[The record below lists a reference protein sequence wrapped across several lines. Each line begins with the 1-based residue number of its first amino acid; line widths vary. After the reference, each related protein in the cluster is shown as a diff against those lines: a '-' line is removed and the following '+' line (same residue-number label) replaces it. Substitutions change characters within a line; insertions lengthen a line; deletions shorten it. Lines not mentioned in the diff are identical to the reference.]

1 MMAKKKGKSSFLKI
15 FLVLFLL
22 LLLIVGG
29 FILGVYLQII
39 DSQEA
44 NEKLGLYRLPVVG
57 EYFVKPAEPPTEDEM
72 ENKPLTKDSKPSTE
86 KKDEAKDKKLT
97 DKQQKK
103 VVLSKQEIEKQMK
116 EREAAEKKRVTKLA
130 RLYGQMKPQEAADA
144 MNSLDDDLTVAIL
157 QRMEESQA
165 AKVLAKFEASKAAQL
180 TEIIYAGTQKK
191 MTIPEESPSEEKN
204 T

>member
-1 MMAKKKGKSSFLKI
+1 MMAKKKGRKFLKI
-15 FLVLFLL
+15 FLVLLL
-22 LLLIVGG
+22 LLLLVVGG
-29 FILGVYLQII
+29 FVLGVYLQII

-57 EYFVKPAEPPTEDEM
+57 EYFVKPVAPPTEEEM
-72 ENKPLTKDSKPSTE
+72 ENKPLEKDARPTTEPATAKEKPE
-86 KKDEAKDKKLT
+86 DKKP
-97 DKQQKK
+97 KK

-116 EREAAEKKRVTKLA
+116 EREAAEKKRVSKLA

-157 QRMEESQA
+157 QRMDESQA
-165 AKVLAKFEASKAAQL
+165 AKVMAKFEASKAAQL
-180 TEIIYAGTQKK
+180 TEIIYAGTQKQ
-191 MTIPEESPSEEKN
+191 MTLPEESAPEEKN